1 MDRDSISPN
10 TPQLYGKLLP
20 PPHTNTKL
28 ADPWGKQVVVGLKQ
42 PRMYHALV
50 KALSQCL
57 PFQFL
62 PRPRGI

>member
-1 MDRDSISPN
+1 MNADSISPN

-28 ADPWGKQVVVGLKQ
+28 ADARGKQMVVGLKQ
-42 PRMYHALV
+42 LRMYRALV
-50 KALSQCL
+50 KAPSQCL
-57 PFQFL
+57 PFQLL